1 MCPSKPESKTPEGIV
16 WDVRTHSGDGLES
29 GGVLAFEV
37 GETFQKQV
45 TANEGN
51 RRAPDREADVK
62 EAGNEAVGRRTG
74 TGYEAAPSGASGQ
87 GTAKLR

>member
-1 MCPSKPESKTPEGIV
+1 L
-16 WDVRTHSGDGLES
+16 VRPAWASTWRWKSS
-29 GGVLAFEV
+29 R
-37 GETFQKQV
+37 KQV

-62 EAGNEAVGRRTG
+62 EAGNEAAGRRTG

-87 GTAKLR
+87 RFAKPR